1 MKTVL
6 IIPYRDRE
14 SHLEYFLKE
23 SWSVIS
29 KDNSDMEIIVVEQ
42 TKGKKFNRGKVINV
56 GYKYYDEKGND
67 YITQDVDVNPIKKEI
82 IDMYK
87 EKIEENV
94 FMGIYSDGRTLGGI
108 VKFKGS
114 TFEKVNGFPN
124 DYWGW
129 GHEDKDLSN
138 RAEHYK
144 CKIERKIK
152 YEDKDKGEYLKI
164 FEDNHVREDCG
175 KWGLAY
181 GVWDKVAKEEQERYI
196 ENNGL
201 STLNYTI
208 VSEEKLMNNVK
219 KITVEI

>member
-14 SHLEYFLKE
+14 SHLKYFLEE
-23 SWSVIS
+23 SWPVIS
-29 KDNSDMEIIVVEQ
+29 KDSPNMEIIVVEQ

-56 GYKYYDEKGND
+56 GYKYYNDKEND

-82 IDMYK
+82 IDLYK
-87 EKIEENV
+87 EKINDNV

-138 RAEHYK
+138 RAEHYN
-144 CKIERKIK
+144 CVIERKIK
-152 YEDKDKGEYLKI
+152 YEDKNKGEYLKI
-164 FEDNHVREDCG
+164 FEDNHIREDCG

-181 GVWDKVAKEEQERYI
+181 GIWDRVPIEKKEMYI
-196 ENNGL
+196 KQNGL
-201 STLNYTI
+201 STIQYNI
-208 VSEEKLMNNVK
+208 VSEEQIMDNVK

>member
-23 SWSVIS
+23 SWPVIS

-94 FMGIYSDGRTLGGI
+94 FMGIY
-108 VKFKGS
+108 
-114 TFEKVNGFPN
+114 
-124 DYWGW
+124 
-129 GHEDKDLSN
+129 
-138 RAEHYK
+138 
-144 CKIERKIK
+144 
-152 YEDKDKGEYLKI
+152 
-164 FEDNHVREDCG
+164 NH
-175 KWGLAY
+175 L
-181 GVWDKVAKEEQERYI
+181 
-196 ENNGL
+196 
-201 STLNYTI
+201 
-208 VSEEKLMNNVK
+208 
-219 KITVEI
+219 EIHSPFQK